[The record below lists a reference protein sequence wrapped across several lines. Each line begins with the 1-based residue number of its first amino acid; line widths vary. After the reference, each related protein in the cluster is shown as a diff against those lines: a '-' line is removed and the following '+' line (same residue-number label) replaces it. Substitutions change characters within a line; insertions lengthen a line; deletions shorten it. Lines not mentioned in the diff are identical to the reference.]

1 MSTELKSLIS
11 MSIDLR
17 LLYVEDS
24 KESRQATLK
33 MLSHFFND
41 ITIAID
47 GKDGFDKFF
56 SSEFDLIISDINMPR
71 LNGLEMLKQIREY
84 DNDISVLFLS
94 AYNDSE
100 YFLRSI
106 ELGIES
112 FIVKPIKQEQFVIA
126 LSKAVEKIDL
136 KKQNRR
142 YQEHLEDEVAK
153 RTAEL
158 EHRLHYDELT
168 GLQNRISFFEHLNK
182 PQLHVLFL
190 VDIDEFKTINE
201 LYGNAIGTQV
211 LCEFANFLATMVIET
226 CRIYRLSGDEFAVL
240 DHVEYIDPDKYEEY
254 LNIFFNRLKDFRI
267 EIENNSIAL
276 DVSIGISTAQE
287 ETFEK
292 AEIALEYA
300 KTHKK
305 HYMMYSSQ
313 IDKRQEQSNA
323 LKTRDMIREAI
334 HEHRIVPVY
343 QPIVNKKGQI
353 LKHETLMRIQVK
365 ETLELISPYFFLD
378 VAIKTR
384 LYAQLSAIIIFEA
397 LRILDTTQNTLSINF
412 NYSDIK
418 NKSFI
423 NEIDAFFILSP
434 DIGKRCVFEIVES
447 ENIESYDDVKNFIA
461 RFRRYGVKIAIDD
474 FGTGFSNF
482 EYILEIEP
490 EYLKIDGSLIKN
502 IDIDERSHTLT
513 QAIVEFSHKL
523 GITVIAEF
531 VHSEKI
537 YEMLKALNVDEYQGF
552 YFSEPVQRIER
563 I

>member
-1 MSTELKSLIS
+1 MSTALKSLVS
-11 MSIDLR
+11 LSIDLR

-24 KESRQATLK
+24 KEARQATLK

-47 GKDGFDKFF
+47 GKDGLDKFF
-56 SSEFDLIISDINMPR
+56 SSKFDLVISDINMPR
-71 LNGLEMLKQIREY
+71 LNGLEMLEQIREY
-84 DNDISVLFLS
+84 DSAIPMLFLS
-94 AYNDSE
+94 AYNDNE

-112 FIVKPIKQEQFVIA
+112 FIIKPIKQEQFITA
-126 LSKAVEKIDL
+126 LSKVVEKIDL
-136 KKQNRR
+136 RKQNKR

-158 EHRLHYDELT
+158 DYKLHYDELT
-168 GLQNRISFFEHLNK
+168 GLQNRISFFEHLSS

-190 VDIDEFKTINE
+190 VDIDKFKTINE
-201 LYGNAIGTQV
+201 LYGNAVGTQV
-211 LCEFANFLATMVIET
+211 LCEFADFLSTMVIDT

-240 DHVEYIDPDKYEEY
+240 DHVDYIDPDKYEDY
-254 LNIFFNRLKDFRI
+254 LNHFFNELKDFRI
-267 EIENNSIAL
+267 EIEDNSISL
-276 DVSIGISTAQE
+276 DVSIGISTAQD

-305 HYMMYSSQ
+305 HYVMYSSQ
-313 IDKRQEQSNA
+313 IDKRQEQSET
-323 LKTRDMIREAI
+323 LKTRDMIYKAI
-334 HEHRIVPVY
+334 YDHRIIPVY
-343 QPIVNKKGQI
+343 QPIVNQKGQI
-353 LKHETLMRIQVK
+353 VKYETLMRIQAK
-365 ETLELISPYFFLD
+365 ETLELMTPYYFLD

-384 LYAQLSAIIIFEA
+384 LYSQLSSIIIFEA
-397 LRILDTTQNTLSINF
+397 LRVLDTTQNILSINF

-423 NEIDAFFILSP
+423 NELDAFFMLSS
-434 DIGKRCVFEIVES
+434 DIGKRCIFEIVES
-447 ENIESYDDVKNFIA
+447 ENIESYDDIKKFIA

-490 EYLKIDGSLIKN
+490 DYLKIDGSLIKN
-502 IDIDERSHTLT
+502 IDTDERSHTLT

-537 YEMLKALNVDEYQGF
+537 YEMLKVLNVDEYQGF
-552 YFSEPVQRIER
+552 YFSEPVERIEG
-563 I
+563 